1 MGAPV
6 LNLTPHKT
14 GLLNWRWRK
23 TGGPRTAEEK
33 GMLLVILVGGIMGAS
48 RFASV
53 GDYRAM
59 LAMGLA
65 PVLSVLGAVV

>member
-1 MGAPV
+1 M
-6 LNLTPHKT
+6 LTLCSHPKT
-14 GLLNWRWRK
+14 GLLNWRWSK
-23 TGGPRTAEEK
+23 TGGPKTGEEK
-33 GMLLVILVGGIMGAS
+33 GMLFVILLGGLMGAS

-65 PVLSVLGAVV
+65 PVLSVLGAVL

>member
-1 MGAPV
+1 
-6 LNLTPHKT
+6 
-14 GLLNWRWRK
+14 
-23 TGGPRTAEEK
+23 
-33 GMLLVILVGGIMGAS
+33 MLFVILLGGIMGAS

-65 PVLSVLGAVV
+65 PVLSVLGAVL